1 MVRLLLELAPCLLA
15 GFWLGRRFPALPG
28 QLAPALLRWGMPLS
42 LTGLLLKSG
51 LPLSSIP
58 MAGLIAAITSGGL
71 LLCRQLP
78 LLLPSRSLQLG
89 AIVGNTGYFGL
100 PVAIT
105 LLPSEALS
113 FSVIYDLIGTLI
125 TWSAG
130 PLLLSPGQSRPSA
143 LSLLKTPVV
152 QALLLAL
159 PLGLTPWGTVLGQW
173 LWLPARLVLWLL
185 LLLVGMRL
193 GLVLQR
199 IHPNNEN
206 PRPSLHAALAIK
218 LLALPGVM
226 ALATGLLQLPEL
238 MRQALVLQAAA
249 PTAMSVL
256 LLAEAADAHNNNDQ
270 ETLPAARLVLWSSG
284 LALISLPLWFQLT
297 AAM

>member
-1 MVRLLLELAPCLLA
+1 MVHLLLELGPCLLA
-15 GFWLGRRFPALPG
+15 GFWLGQRFPALPG
-28 QLAPALLRWGMPLS
+28 ELAPALLRWGMPLS

-51 LPLSSIP
+51 LHPSSIP

-71 LLCRQLP
+71 LLCRQLQS
-78 LLLPSRSLQLG
+78 LLPSRSLQLG
-89 AIVGNTGYFGL
+89 AMVGNTGYFGL
-100 PVAIT
+100 PVAIA
-105 LLPSEALS
+105 LLPSEALG

-143 LSLLKTPVV
+143 LSLLRTPVV

-159 PLGLTPWGTVLGQW
+159 PIGLTPWGSLFGQL
-173 LWLPARLVLWLL
+173 LWLPARLVLWLI

-193 GLVLQR
+193 GLVLRR
-199 IHPNNEN
+199 IHPDDS
-206 PRPSLHAALAIK
+206 PRPSLYAALTIK
-218 LLALPGVM
+218 LLALPAVM
-226 ALATGLLQLPEL
+226 ALVTSLLRLPEL
-238 MRQALVLQAAA
+238 MREALVLQAAA

-256 LLAEAADAHNNNDQ
+256 LLAEATDVQNGSDQ

>member
-71 LLCRQLP
+71 LLCRQFP
-78 LLLPSRSLQLG
+78 SLLPSRSLQLG

-100 PVAIT
+100 PVAIA
-105 LLPSEALS
+105 LLPSEALG

-130 PLLLSPGQSRPSA
+130 PLLLSPDQSRPSA
-143 LSLLKTPVV
+143 PSLLKTPVV
-152 QALLLAL
+152 KALLLAV

-185 LLLVGMRL
+185 LLMVGMRL

-199 IHPNNEN
+199 IHSNNES
-206 PRPSLHAALAIK
+206 PRQSLHAALAIK
-218 LLALPGVM
+218 LLALPAVM
-226 ALATGLLQLPEL
+226 ALATDLLHLPEL

-256 LLAEAADAHNNNDQ
+256 LIAEAADAKNNSDQ

-284 LALISLPLWFQLT
+284 LALISLPLWLQLT

>member
-1 MVRLLLELAPCLLA
+1 MPSGWVLA
-15 GFWLGRRFPALPG
+15 GPTLSRTSGPTRPRSPAVGHALEPDRTAPQERFAPQQHPHGWADCGDHQWRPTPLPSVPI
-28 QLAPALLRWGMPLS
+28 APAEPQ
-42 LTGLLLKSG
+42 
-51 LPLSSIP
+51 P
-58 MAGLIAAITSGGL
+58 AA
-71 LLCRQLP
+71 
-78 LLLPSRSLQLG
+78 G

-100 PVAIT
+100 PVAIA
-105 LLPSEALS
+105 LLPSEALG

-130 PLLLSPGQSRPSA
+130 PLLLSPDQSRPSA
-143 LSLLKTPVV
+143 LALLKTPVV

-185 LLLVGMRL
+185 LLMVGMRL

-199 IHPNNEN
+199 IHPNKES
-206 PRPSLHAALAIK
+206 PSPSLQAALAIK
-218 LLALPGVM
+218 LLALPAVM
-226 ALATGLLQLPEL
+226 ALATSLLHLPEL

-256 LLAEAADAHNNNDQ
+256 LLAEAADAQNGSDQ

>member
-15 GFWLGRRFPALPG
+15 GVWLGRRFPGLPG

-51 LPLSSIP
+51 MPLSSIP

-71 LLCRQLP
+71 LLCLQLP
-78 LLLPSRSLQLG
+78 SLLPSRSLQLG

-100 PVAIT
+100 PLAIA
-105 LLPSEALS
+105 LLPSEALG

-130 PLLLSPGQSRPSA
+130 PLLLSPDQSRPSA

-199 IHPNNEN
+199 IH
-206 PRPSLHAALAIK
+206 RDDDRQRLSLHAALAIK
-218 LLALPGVM
+218 ILALPAVM
-226 ALATGLLQLPEL
+226 ALATSLLHLPEL

-256 LLAEAADAHNNNDQ
+256 LLAEAADAQNNSDK

-284 LALISLPLWFQLT
+284 LSLISLPLWFQLT

>member
-1 MVRLLLELAPCLLA
+1 MVRLLLELGPCLLA
-15 GFWLGRRFPALPG
+15 GFWLGQRFPALPG

-51 LPLSSIP
+51 LPPSSIP

-78 LLLPSRSLQLG
+78 SLLPSRSLQLG
-89 AIVGNTGYFGL
+89 AMVGNTGYFGL
-100 PVAIT
+100 PVAIA
-105 LLPSEALS
+105 LLPSEALG

-143 LSLLKTPVV
+143 LSLLRTPVV

-159 PLGLTPWGTVLGQW
+159 PIGLTPWGSLLGQW

-193 GLVLQR
+193 GLVLRR
-199 IHPNNEN
+199 IHPDNS

-218 LLALPGVM
+218 LLALPAVM
-226 ALATGLLQLPEL
+226 ALVTRLLQLPEL
-238 MRQALVLQAAA
+238 MREALVLQAAA

-256 LLAEAADAHNNNDQ
+256 LLAEATDVQNGSDQ

>member
-71 LLCRQLP
+71 LLCRQFP
-78 LLLPSRSLQLG
+78 SLLPSRSLQLG

-100 PVAIT
+100 PVAIA
-105 LLPSEALS
+105 LLPSEALG

-185 LLLVGMRL
+185 LLMVGMRL

-199 IHPNNEN
+199 IHSTNES
-206 PRPSLHAALAIK
+206 PRQSLHAALAIK
-218 LLALPGVM
+218 LLALPAVM
-226 ALATGLLQLPEL
+226 ALATSLLHLPEL

-256 LLAEAADAHNNNDQ
+256 LLAEAADAQNGSDQ

>member
-15 GFWLGRRFPALPG
+15 GFWLGRRFPGLPG

-71 LLCRQLP
+71 LLCRQFP
-78 LLLPSRSLQLG
+78 SLLPSRSLQLG

-100 PVAIT
+100 PVAIA

-130 PLLLSPGQSRPSA
+130 PLLLSPDQSRPSA

-199 IHPNNEN
+199 IHSNNES
-206 PRPSLHAALAIK
+206 PRQSLHAALAIK
-218 LLALPGVM
+218 LLALPAVM
-226 ALATGLLQLPEL
+226 ALATSLLHLPEL

-256 LLAEAADAHNNNDQ
+256 LLAEAADAQNGSDQ

>member
-1 MVRLLLELAPCLLA
+1 MVRLLLELGPCLLA
-15 GFWLGRRFPALPG
+15 GFWLGQRFPALPG

-51 LPLSSIP
+51 LPPSSIP

-78 LLLPSRSLQLG
+78 SLLPSRSLQLG
-89 AIVGNTGYFGL
+89 AMVGNTGYFGL
-100 PVAIT
+100 PVAIA
-105 LLPSEALS
+105 LLPSEALG

-143 LSLLKTPVV
+143 LSLLRTPVV

-159 PLGLTPWGTVLGQW
+159 PIGLTPWGSLLGQW

-193 GLVLQR
+193 GLVLSQ
-199 IHPNNEN
+199 IHPDNS

-218 LLALPGVM
+218 LLALPAVM
-226 ALATGLLQLPEL
+226 ALVTSLLQLPEL
-238 MRQALVLQAAA
+238 MREALVLQAAA

-256 LLAEAADAHNNNDQ
+256 LLAEATDVQNGSDQ

>member
-1 MVRLLLELAPCLLA
+1 MVHLLLELGPCLLA
-15 GFWLGRRFPALPG
+15 GFWLGQRFPALPG

-51 LPLSSIP
+51 LPPSSIP

-78 LLLPSRSLQLG
+78 SLLPSRSLQLG
-89 AIVGNTGYFGL
+89 AMVGNTGYFGL
-100 PVAIT
+100 PVAIA
-105 LLPSEALS
+105 LLPSEALG

-130 PLLLSPGQSRPSA
+130 PLLLSPGQSRPSD
-143 LSLLKTPVV
+143 LSLLRTPVV

-159 PLGLTPWGTVLGQW
+159 PIGLTPWGSLFGQW

-193 GLVLQR
+193 GLVLRR
-199 IHPNNEN
+199 IHQDNS

-218 LLALPGVM
+218 LLALPAVM
-226 ALATGLLQLPEL
+226 ALVTSLLRLPEL
-238 MRQALVLQAAA
+238 MREALVLQAAA

-256 LLAEAADAHNNNDQ
+256 LLAEATDVQNGSDQ

>member
-1 MVRLLLELAPCLLA
+1 MVRLLLELAPCLLG

-71 LLCRQLP
+71 LLCRQFP
-78 LLLPSRSLQLG
+78 SLLPSRSLQLG

-100 PVAIT
+100 PVAIA
-105 LLPSEALS
+105 LLPSEALG

-130 PLLLSPGQSRPSA
+130 PQLLSPGQSRPSA

-199 IHPNNEN
+199 IHPNNER

-218 LLALPGVM
+218 LLALPAVM
-226 ALATGLLQLPEL
+226 ALATSLLQLPEL

-256 LLAEAADAHNNNDQ
+256 LLAEAADAQQNSDQ

>member
-15 GFWLGRRFPALPG
+15 GVWLGRRFPALPG

-71 LLCRQLP
+71 LLCRQFP
-78 LLLPSRSLQLG
+78 SLLPSRSLQLG

-100 PVAIT
+100 PVAIA
-105 LLPSEALS
+105 LLPSEALG

-130 PLLLSPGQSRPSA
+130 PLLLSPDQSRPSA

-159 PLGLTPWGTVLGQW
+159 PLGLTPWGAVIGQW

-199 IHPNNEN
+199 IHPDGDS
-206 PRPSLHAALAIK
+206 PRPSLQAALAIK
-218 LLALPGVM
+218 LLALPAVM
-226 ALATGLLQLPEL
+226 ALATDLLHLPEL

>member
-71 LLCRQLP
+71 LLCRQFP
-78 LLLPSRSLQLG
+78 SLLPSRSLQLG

-100 PVAIT
+100 PVAIA
-105 LLPSEALS
+105 LLPSEAVG
-113 FSVIYDLIGTLI
+113 FSVIYDLIGTVI
-125 TWSAG
+125 NWSAG

-159 PLGLTPWGTVLGQW
+159 PLGLTPGGSVLGQW

-199 IHPNNEN
+199 IHPEGES
-206 PRPSLHAALAIK
+206 PRPSLQAALAIK
-218 LLALPGVM
+218 LLALPAVM
-226 ALATGLLQLPEL
+226 ALTTGLLQLPEL

-284 LALISLPLWFQLT
+284 LALISLPLWLQLT

>member
-1 MVRLLLELAPCLLA
+1 
-15 GFWLGRRFPALPG
+15 
-28 QLAPALLRWGMPLS
+28 MPLS

-71 LLCRQLP
+71 LLCRQFP
-78 LLLPSRSLQLG
+78 SLLPSRSLQLG

-100 PVAIT
+100 PVAIA
-105 LLPSEALS
+105 LLPSEALG

-130 PLLLSPGQSRPSA
+130 PLLLSPDQSRPSA

-185 LLLVGMRL
+185 LLMVGMRL

-199 IHPNNEN
+199 IHSNNES

-218 LLALPGVM
+218 LLALPAVM
-226 ALATGLLQLPEL
+226 ALATSLLHLPEL

-256 LLAEAADAHNNNDQ
+256 LLAEAADAKNDSDQ

>member
-71 LLCRQLP
+71 LLCRQFP
-78 LLLPSRSLQLG
+78 SLLPSRSLQLG

-100 PVAIT
+100 PVAIA
-105 LLPSEALS
+105 LLPSEALG

-173 LWLPARLVLWLL
+173 LWVPARLVLWLL
-185 LLLVGMRL
+185 LLMVGMRL

-199 IHPNNEN
+199 IHSNNES
-206 PRPSLHAALAIK
+206 PRQSLHAALAIK
-218 LLALPGVM
+218 LLALPAVM
-226 ALATGLLQLPEL
+226 ALATSLLHLPEL

-256 LLAEAADAHNNNDQ
+256 LLAEAADAQNNSDQ

>member
-1 MVRLLLELAPCLLA
+1 MVHLLLELGPCLLA
-15 GFWLGRRFPALPG
+15 GFWLGQRFPALPG

-51 LPLSSIP
+51 LHPSSIP

-71 LLCRQLP
+71 LLCRQLQS
-78 LLLPSRSLQLG
+78 LLPSRSLQLG
-89 AIVGNTGYFGL
+89 AMVGNTGYFGL
-100 PVAIT
+100 PVAIA
-105 LLPSEALS
+105 LLPSEALG

-143 LSLLKTPVV
+143 LSLLRTPVV

-159 PLGLTPWGTVLGQW
+159 PIGLTPWGSLFGQL
-173 LWLPARLVLWLL
+173 LWLPARLVLWLIL
-185 LLLVGMRL
+185 LLLGMRL
-193 GLVLQR
+193 GLVLRR
-199 IHPNNEN
+199 IHPDDS
-206 PRPSLHAALAIK
+206 PRPSLYAALTIK
-218 LLALPGVM
+218 LLALPAVM
-226 ALATGLLQLPEL
+226 ALVTSLLRLPEL
-238 MRQALVLQAAA
+238 MREALVLQAAA

-256 LLAEAADAHNNNDQ
+256 LLAEATDVQNGSDQ